1 MDIKQGQ
8 TLLIGWLQMHGIPCR
23 ERFVIVEILILQS
36 SSILANIRSKLKLL
50 YVNKSLK
57 IPKE

>member
-23 ERFVIVEILILQS
+23 ERFVIVEILYFSPPQYWLILDQ
-36 SSILANIRSKLKLL
+36 N
-50 YVNKSLK
+50 
-57 IPKE
+57 